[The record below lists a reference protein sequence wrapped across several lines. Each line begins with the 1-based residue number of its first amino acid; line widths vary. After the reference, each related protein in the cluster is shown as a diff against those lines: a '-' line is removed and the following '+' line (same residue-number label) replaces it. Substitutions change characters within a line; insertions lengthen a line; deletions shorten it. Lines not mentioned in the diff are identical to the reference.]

1 MSSSQKITRI
11 AEFQREQDWRIAA
24 YLRRNIGDFERLT
37 AQLDLEIRAEEERT
51 RNFDPSHVA
60 YSMLAKAARAR
71 RDNLRRSCDE
81 LKRHLETILAA
92 FGNDQ
97 EQRSAA

>member
-1 MSSSQKITRI
+1 MSSSKRVART
-11 AEFQREQDWRIAA
+11 AEFQREQSWRLAA
-24 YLRRNIGDFERLT
+24 HLRRNIADFKRLT
-37 AQLDLEIRAEEERT
+37 AHLDLEIRTEEERT

-60 YSMLAKAARAR
+60 YSMVAKAARAR

-81 LKRHLETILAA
+81 LKVHLESILAA

-97 EQRSAA
+97 EHRSAA